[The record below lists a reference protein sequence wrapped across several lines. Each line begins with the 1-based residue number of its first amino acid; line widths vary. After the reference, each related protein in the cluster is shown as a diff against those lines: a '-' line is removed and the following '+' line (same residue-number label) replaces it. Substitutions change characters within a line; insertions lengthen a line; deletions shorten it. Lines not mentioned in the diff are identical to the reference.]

1 MSTTTKSKGA
11 KIIEK
16 DGIWVRFTRKPKDA
30 ERPLPSPA
38 NQKPAA
44 ATQK

>member
-1 MSTTTKSKGA
+1 MTKQKAKGA
-11 KIIEK
+11 KIVEK
-16 DGIWVRFTRKPKDA
+16 DGIWVRFTRKPKDT

-38 NQKPAA
+38 NQKPSA